1 MEKDLKRSHSIS
13 IKMSES
19 VYKRFAELAHDKDLP
34 PSTMA
39 YLIVKQYMES
49 KLGGVTDAT
58 LFDLI

>member
-1 MEKDLKRSHSIS
+1 MDKDLKRSHSIS

-19 VYKRFAELAHDKDLP
+19 VFKRFAELAHDKDLP

-49 KLGGVTDAT
+49 KGLGADASV
-58 LFDLI
+58 FDLI